1 MTAPTPLLKGFAK
14 TVASLRPHA
23 NKRLTIGD
31 PDTRG
36 LFVRVTPTG
45 VKTYTIVAR
54 NPEGRQVWAAVGKC
68 DEVDLDG
75 ARDRAREGVKRIKA
89 GLPPFPK
96 AEPVRAP
103 RTFKQVSD
111 AFLKI
116 YVRKEGQKG
125 ERPLRSA
132 REIERIFT
140 KYLLPRWGEQ
150 AFTSVGRDEVT
161 ELLDELSIN
170 NGPVMAD
177 AVLAQLSSLFNWHAS
192 RTSSYSSPIVRGMKR
207 TKSRERARKRILT
220 DAELRAVWF
229 AADALGT
236 FGAFVKIALLTG
248 QRREKV
254 ATMRWDD
261 IDDEGNWTIP
271 ADAGEKGNAVQLRL
285 SPLAQKVL
293 AMQPQIECNAFVF
306 AGRRSKAIA
315 GFSAGKRTLDADSGV
330 TGWVIHDLRR
340 TAKTLMR
347 RAKVDRDTSER
358 VLGHVIEG
366 VEGVYDRHD
375 YVQEKAEALIRLEG
389 MLRAILWP
397 AEGNVIQMPGSRG
410 LASVEPA
417 GDAQSMA
424 IAQAR

>member
-1 MTAPTPLLKGFAK
+1 
-14 TVASLRPHA
+14 
-23 NKRLTIGD
+23 
-31 PDTRG
+31 
-36 LFVRVTPTG
+36 
-45 VKTYTIVAR
+45 
-54 NPEGRQVWAAVGKC
+54 
-68 DEVDLDG
+68 
-75 ARDRAREGVKRIKA
+75 
-89 GLPPFPK
+89 LPPFPK

-103 RTFKQVSD
+103 RTFRQVGD

-132 REIERIFT
+132 REVERIFK
-140 KYLLPRWGEQ
+140 KYLLPRWGDES
-150 AFTSVGRDEVT
+150 FSSVGRDEVT

-207 TKSRERARKRILT
+207 TKSRERARKRVLT
-220 DAELRAVWF
+220 DEEIRAVWF
-229 AADALGT
+229 AADDLGT
-236 FGAFVKIALLTG
+236 FGGFVQMALLTA

-261 IDDEGNWTIP
+261 IDEEGNWTIP
-271 ADAGEKGNAVQLRL
+271 ADPGEKGNATRLRL
-285 SPLAQKVL
+285 SALAQEVL
-293 AMQPQIECNAFVF
+293 AAQPRIEGNDFVF
-306 AGRRSKAIA
+306 AGRGTKAIG
-315 GFSAGKRTLDADSGV
+315 GFSAGKRKLDADSGV
-330 TGWVIHDLRR
+330 AGWVIHDLRR

-375 YVQEKAEALIRLEG
+375 YHEEKAEALTKLEAIVS
-389 MLRAILWP
+389 AILWP
-397 AEGNVIQMPGSRG
+397 STGNVIQLSDARTPLDG
-410 LASVEPA
+410 LSPA
-417 GDAQSMA
+417 DPQSTA

>member
-1 MTAPTPLLKGFAK
+1 MTAPAPLLKGFAK

-36 LFVRVTPTG
+36 LFVRVTPAG

-68 DEVDLDG
+68 DEIDLDD
-75 ARDRAREGVKRIKA
+75 ARERAREGVKRIKA

-132 REIERIFT
+132 REIERIFK

-207 TKSRERARKRILT
+207 TKSRDRARKRVLT
-220 DAELRAVWF
+220 DTELRAVWF

-236 FGAFVKIALLTG
+236 FGAFVQMALLTG

-261 IDDEGNWTIP
+261 LDEKGNWTIA
-271 ADAGEKGNAVQLRL
+271 ADPGEKGNAAHLRL
-285 SPLAQKVL
+285 PPLARDVL
-293 AMQPQIECNAFVF
+293 AARPRIEGNEYVF
-306 AGRRSKAIA
+306 AGRGSKAIA
-315 GFSAGKRTLDADSGV
+315 GFSAGKRVLDADSGV
-330 TGWVIHDLRR
+330 SGWVIHDLRR

-375 YVQEKAEALIRLEG
+375 YVEEKAEALARLAA
-389 MLRAILWP
+389 MLKAIFWP
-397 AEGNVIQMPGSRG
+397 AEDNVVRMSTVRDAVDPAAIPERARHVGS
-410 LASVEPA
+410 V
-417 GDAQSMA
+417 
-424 IAQAR
+424 

>member
-23 NKRLTIGD
+23 KKRLTIGD

-36 LFVRVTPTG
+36 LFVRVTPAG

-68 DEVDLDG
+68 DEIDLDG
-75 ARDRAREGVKRIKA
+75 ARECAREGVKRIKA

-103 RTFKQVSD
+103 RTFKQVSE

-132 REIERIFT
+132 REIERIFK

-192 RTSSYSSPIVRGMKR
+192 RTSSYTSPIVRGMKR

-229 AADALGT
+229 AADDLGT
-236 FGAFVKIALLTG
+236 FGGFVQTALLTG

-261 IDDEGNWTIP
+261 IDGDGNWMIAAAT
-271 ADAGEKGNAVQLRL
+271 GEKGNAVSLRL
-285 SPLAQKVL
+285 PQLARDVL
-293 AMQPQIECNAFVF
+293 AARPRIEGNPFVF
-306 AGRRSKAIA
+306 AGRGSKAIA

-375 YVQEKAEALIRLEG
+375 YVEEKAEALARLEG
-389 MLRAILWP
+389 MLKAILWP
-397 AEGNVIQMPGSRG
+397 AEGNVIQMPGSR
-410 LASVEPA
+410 APVNDEAA